1 MDLNTIEDMADL
13 GLCSKVQ
20 DHNSEI
26 LRPLHILSTIVDQGE
41 KPCFKGYSS
50 KDSSEYM
57 CVHYST
63 PAICKIPYQSQEKKK
78 MNPGIK
84 EH

>member
-13 GLCSKVQ
+13 GLCSKVRE
-20 DHNSEI
+20 HNSEI
-26 LRPLHILSTIVDQGE
+26 LRPLHILSTIVNQGE

-57 CVHYST
+57 CVH
-63 PAICKIPYQSQEKKK
+63 
-78 MNPGIK
+78 
-84 EH
+84 